1 MGGLFG
7 FPLIIFLVLV
17 SEKRRKTFPYRL
29 GLAALPQAPVDPSL
43 QSPEKRP
50 VWIHALSVGE
60 VHSAV
65 ALVKGLRR
73 TWEQADLYFS
83 VSTLTGFEVAEKQLK
98 EDVGAL
104 FFFPYDVIFSVKQ
117 VVKKINP
124 ALVIIVETDIWP
136 NFMKTMERRKI
147 PVVLVNA
154 RLSDRSFSHYKR
166 VSFFSKTLFNMF
178 ARICV
183 QSGQDAS
190 HFKMLGVASEK
201 LFVTGN
207 IKFDQAVKPVSTDE
221 KKRLKEW
228 LRIDPRTKVLL
239 AGSTHN
245 GEEVILQKVFS
256 RLKTEFSDFVL
267 IVVPR
272 DPKRARSVSH
282 LFKAAGIDAVP
293 VSALKNSVPGS
304 SPDVMI
310 VDTIGLLGR
319 LYSLADITFVGGSLV
334 ACGGHNPLEPAA
346 FSKPILLGP
355 DMSDFRQISRM
366 LLDAGGA
373 IKIKDAESFY
383 HCVSELLGN
392 GEKSR
397 AMGLRAFDVFRE
409 NKGALAKTLQAIGH
423 VNPYQ

>member
-1 MGGLFG
+1 MGGLLG

-17 SEKRRKTFPYRL
+17 SEKRRKTFLYRL
-29 GLAALPQAPVDPSL
+29 GLAASPLAPADPLL
-43 QSPEKRP
+43 QPSEKRP

-65 ALVKGLRR
+65 ALVKGLKR
-73 TWEQADLYFS
+73 TCERKDLYFS

-104 FFFPYDVIFSVKQ
+104 FFFPYDLIFSVKQ
-117 VVKKINP
+117 VVEKINP

-136 NFMKTMERRKI
+136 NFMKAMERRKI

-166 VSFFSKTLFNMF
+166 VSFLSKSLFNLF
-178 ARICV
+178 ARICT
-183 QSGQDAS
+183 QSGQDAF
-190 HFKMLGVASEK
+190 HFKMLGVAPEK
-201 LFVTGN
+201 IFITGN

-221 KKRLKEW
+221 KKHLKNW
-228 LRIDPRTKVLL
+228 LCIHPKTKVLL

-245 GEEVILQKVFS
+245 GEELILQEVFS
-256 RLKTEFSDFVL
+256 RLKARFSDFIL

-282 LFKAAGIDAVP
+282 LFKEAGIDAVP
-293 VSALKNSVPGS
+293 VSELKNREPGS
-304 SPDVMI
+304 RPEVMI
-310 VDTIGLLGR
+310 VDSIGLLGR
-319 LYSLADITFVGGSLV
+319 LYVLADIAFVGGSLV
-334 ACGGHNPLEPAA
+334 SCGGHNPLEPAA
-346 FSKPILLGP
+346 FSKPILFGP

-373 IKIKDAESFY
+373 VKIEGAESFFR
-383 HCVSELLGN
+383 CVSELWGD
-392 GEKSR
+392 GEKAR
-397 AMGLRAFDVFRE
+397 AMGLRAFDVFCE
-409 NKGALAKTLQAIGH
+409 NKGALAKTLQTIGH
-423 VNPYQ
+423 VNRYQ